1 MTSLTAQLCS
11 PKQKAPFLLPVFRC
25 DNQKC
30 RSMFKKKRRSMDCQL
45 QTTPKK
51 SKTVTVGSA
60 LRKINKNDIQYVL

>member
-30 RSMFKKKRRSMDCQL
+30 RSMFKKNEEAWTVNYKL
-45 QTTPKK
+45 HEKK
-51 SKTVTVGSA
+51 STTVTVGSA

>member
-30 RSMFKKKRRSMDCQL
+30 RSMFKKNEEAWTVNYKLHQ
-45 QTTPKK
+45 K
-51 SKTVTVGSA
+51 SQIPLLWVA
-60 LRKINKNDIQYVL
+60 L